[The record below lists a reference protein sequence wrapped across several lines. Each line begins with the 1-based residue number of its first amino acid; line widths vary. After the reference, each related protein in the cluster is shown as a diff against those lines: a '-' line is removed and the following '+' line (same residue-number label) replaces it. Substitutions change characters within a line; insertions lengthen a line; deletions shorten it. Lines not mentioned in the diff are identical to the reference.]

1 MKEKVLLVDDDA
13 MVLAGLKRQ
22 LRNQFSIDTALSGE
36 EALKQVLENG
46 PYAVIV
52 SDFLMPGMNGI
63 EFLSRVKKSNPD
75 TVRMMLT
82 GTADM
87 PTAIRAV
94 NEGSIFQF
102 HPKPCPADTLCQ
114 AIQSAIDQYRVVLS
128 NQNQL
133 KDFKSSLAQASVV
146 QQKLMPKCDPRVD
159 GFDIAGRSV
168 WCDETGGDYYDFLY
182 PAANGHKRIGI
193 VVGDVTDHGMPSAL
207 LMTTARAFLRERIQT
222 PASECAAIVSDVN
235 QRLVQDVEELNLFM
249 TMFYGEIDIEEKMI
263 RWVKAGHEP
272 AILYTPATGSH
283 ELLAGEGLPLGV
295 MEDAVYKESKK
306 QINSGQIILIGTDGI
321 KGSVDTHGEMFG
333 NERFMDVIR
342 QYADQPAR
350 EMLDRVFESLNDF
363 RHPLGPDDDISNP
376 ALAGFH
382 CSLWASLPLGLW
394 RLEYFF

>member
-133 KDFKSSLAQASVV
+133 KDFKSSLAQASAV

-272 AILYTPATGSH
+272 AILYTPGTDSH

-321 KGSVDTHGEMFG
+321 KESVDTHGEMFG

-363 RHPLGPDDDISNP
+363 RHPLGPDDDETLVVIKV
-376 ALAGFH
+376 L
-382 CSLWASLPLGLW
+382 
-394 RLEYFF
+394 